1 MARRPSLRLNAGLF
15 DLGIAGFA
23 AVAIGF
29 AGFALPEWR
38 LYQLLQFTGLPEIL
52 AAAQP
57 PLGLKARL
65 GAAGA
70 LAAFTFAA
78 VYLLMRMLD
87 RVPSRGDP
95 EDYDS
100 TIDAESLPIRLR
112 RADAHPDNPA
122 RRPLIAGRELGEPFD
137 ELLLEQPLV
146 DHAPVETPAPP
157 APAAPLPSFLD
168 AEVDSPIVAKRRDE
182 EVDFLDLPPPPL
194 AVRRQQA
201 LPPIFERVER
211 DPIADP
217 ILAAKPV
224 RERSP
229 LFDRAAPI
237 ADPAPAAEPVV
248 EPAPTFEAPPASP
261 PAPAAP
267 PRIQFTPVAAPDPA
281 PEPEPPVSPRIA
293 EATAIRQPAP
303 EPEGEESITDLMARL
318 ETGLRK
324 REHGQPPTSAPS
336 ASAAAPRVDESIA
349 ERLRSAMTDLQKL
362 TARG

>member
-1 MARRPSLRLNAGLF
+1 MARRPSFRLNAGVF

-38 LYQLLQFTGLPEIL
+38 LNQLLQVTGLPEIL

-65 GAAGA
+65 GAAAA

-78 VYLLMRMLD
+78 VYLLMRLLD
-87 RVPSRGDP
+87 RVPSRRNA
-95 EDYDS
+95 EDYDN

-112 RADAHPDNPA
+112 RADRHPDNPV

-137 ELLLEQPLV
+137 ELLLEQPVV
-146 DHAPVETPAPP
+146 DSAEPVESAAPI
-157 APAAPLPSFLD
+157 APAGPLPSFLE
-168 AEVDSPIVAKRRDE
+168 AEVEPPVLRKSRDE
-182 EVDFLDLPPPPL
+182 EIDFLDLPPPPPPL
-194 AVRRQQA
+194 AVKRRQA

-211 DPIADP
+211 DPQAADP

-229 LFDRAAPI
+229 LFDRATPI
-237 ADPAPAAEPVV
+237 ADPAPAAAPAA
-248 EPAPTFEAPPASP
+248 EPAPPAEP
-261 PAPAAP
+261 IAEAP
-267 PRIQFTPVAAPDPA
+267 PRIEFTPVAAA
-281 PEPEPPVSPRIA
+281 VAEPEPRPEARVSQAAA
-293 EATAIRQPAP
+293 EAAPRRAPAA
-303 EPEGEESITDLMARL
+303 EPAGEESITDLMARL
-318 ETGLRK
+318 ETGLRR
-324 REHGQPPTSAPS
+324 REHGQPSP
-336 ASAAAPRVDESIA
+336 ASSGTPLRADESIA